1 MSVVVVMVS
10 KKISKSNETKIFT
23 QSRQV
28 RLIFF
33 LNLELDLAFI
43 YLFVDLSIYLFIYL
57 FIYL

>member
-1 MSVVVVMVS
+1 MVS